1 MKKLFLML
9 IIFVSMLTPNEANN
23 SCDVVEC
30 IDKRYLN
37 DAEYIKDV
45 TLYTYDGWSQK
56 FRKSNVASLYRT
68 KRGYD
73 IVYYI
78 VIKNTSIT
86 LSVYKNYNRN
96 MPYNSWSVDNWGIY
110 YYYNV

>member
-23 SCDVVEC
+23 SCDVVKC

-45 TLYTYDGWSQK
+45 TLYTYDGWSQNLGK
-56 FRKSNVASLYRT
+56 AMWHRCTEQKEDMILCIIS
-68 KRGYD
+68 
-73 IVYYI
+73 
-78 VIKNTSIT
+78 
-86 LSVYKNYNRN
+86 
-96 MPYNSWSVDNWGIY
+96 
-110 YYYNV
+110 